1 MIPNILTM
9 HTVNI
14 FQLAFGVWKSTL
26 KVSGKTKKKNVCPDD
41 SVSMQLG

>member
-1 MIPNILTM
+1 M

-26 KVSGKTKKKNVCPDD
+26 KVSGKTKKKMFVL
-41 SVSMQLG
+41 MIL